1 MEEHYSILCA
11 SCRKRLFVYRGDFKG
26 HMTPNQFTPVGNTP
40 APARGEAMVCCFCTK
55 PWYMINAST
64 GGMLVLTNK
73 GVKPRDPKLTEGQRE
88 RMAAPPCTPET
99 PPEFRGSAPDFTDVT
114 HRG

>member
-1 MEEHYSILCA
+1 MTNTYSILCS

-26 HMTPNQFTPVGNTP
+26 PMEGKQFTPVGTTP
-40 APARGEAMVCCFCTK
+40 APARGEAMICAHCTK

-64 GGMLVLTNK
+64 GGMLVLTDK
-73 GVKPRDPKLTEGQRE
+73 GVKPRDPKLTEGQKE
-88 RMAAPPCTPET
+88 RMMAPVITPET
-99 PPEFRGSAPDFTDVT
+99 PPEFRGSAPDFVDIT